1 MTEEKINILLSKYYK
16 DECSVEEMTEL
27 QRQLADDHLKEAM
40 LLRVFDRIEESE
52 RYHTAPVE
60 FDKSRVLDGIKT
72 KLDLNEVDQPG
83 TMVPTLG
90 ARSNSLRFL
99 RVAASVCL
107 IALTAWFIYTNQY
120 PSADQVAGAPVD
132 QWKEIET
139 LRGQTKTISLPD
151 GSEIKLN
158 VDSKIRFQRDFAN
171 HQVRKIYLDGEAF
184 FDVARMPEKPFVVL
198 ARGIETS
205 VLGTSFN
212 IDASKGSE
220 EVHVAVVTGKVKVGE
235 LEGKD
240 LLYLEPDEMATWGDS
255 KIVKTK
261 YDPDLVLAWTRRAL
275 VFKKSSFSDVIQR
288 LENWYD
294 VDIQVNGKILSND
307 YSGVHNDE
315 SLEVLLKGLGFAG
328 NFTFKIDGKKVTITP
343 N

>member
-16 DECSVEEMTEL
+16 DECSVDEMTEL
-27 QRQLADDHLKEAM
+27 QGHLANDQIKDAM
-40 LLRVFDRIEESE
+40 LLRVLDRIEENETYQNTS
-52 RYHTAPVE
+52 VG
-60 FDKSRVLDGIKT
+60 FDKSHVLDGIKN
-72 KLDLNEVDQPG
+72 KLDLFEVDQKTP
-83 TMVPTLG
+83 LG
-90 ARSNSLRFL
+90 SMAASRSNSLRFL

-107 IALTAWFIYTNQY
+107 IALTAWFIYTNLH
-120 PSADQVAGAPVD
+120 PSTDQLANAPVD

-158 VDSKIRFQRDFAN
+158 VDSKIRFQRDFVG
-171 HQVRKIYLDGEAF
+171 HPIRKIYLDGEAF

-198 ARGIETS
+198 AKGIETS

-212 IDASKGSE
+212 IDASKGSQ

-255 KIVKTK
+255 KIIKTK
-261 YDPDLVLAWTRRAL
+261 YDPDLVLAWTRRSL
-275 VFKKSSFSDVIQR
+275 VFKKSSFNDVIQK

-294 VDIQVNGKILSND
+294 VDIHVNGKILSDN